1 MKHLFFI
8 LLWFPSIVFSQVMDD
23 FSDGNFT
30 ENPTWTGDQNK
41 FIVNDQYQLQL
52 VDVDAGTAQLST
64 GNSYSGDTE
73 WRLFVRLA
81 FSPSSNNFARFY
93 LMSNQSDLQLPLQG
107 YYLQLGES
115 GGNDA
120 LELFKQDGTTSVS
133 VCRGTE
139 GLISSSF
146 AIAIKIT
153 KTIDGDWKILADP
166 QGGDSYQ
173 LEAEG
178 IDNSFSQS
186 SALGFVCTYTVS
198 NSDNFYFDNVYVGQV
213 IVDNTPPNWLS
224 ITVTSDSTLLLE
236 FDESLNADIVSDI
249 SHYQVNNSIGNP
261 VSAGLQTDD
270 PKKIQ
275 LFFEQKFVSGQV
287 NEITVSG
294 LKDLA
299 DNVMVASS
307 MEFVFYMANSGDVV
321 INEIMAD
328 PNPVVGLPDFEY
340 LELHNL
346 TNNTIDVNGWTL
358 TIGTS
363 EKVFEGGSIP
373 GKGYLIVAKE
383 SAQNELSSYGL
394 FYGFSSFSLT
404 NAGQLVVLVN
414 KEGEEINRVEYT
426 DNWYQDPDKSD
437 GGWSLEQ
444 MNPNNVCSGEENWCA
459 SVSSSG
465 GTPGTQNSVYNDQV
479 LFPAV
484 DKLIILANNILQI
497 TFNQTMD
504 AGQLQVNAN
513 YQVNHEVGNPQ
524 YTYLVVD
531 DWRKIELYFEES
543 FTPSV
548 LYELTVSRNLL
559 NCNGLA
565 MAHDTV
571 ISFGLPEEISDNDI
585 IINELL
591 FNPWADG
598 VDYVELYNRS
608 NKVLD
613 LSELLLGT
621 IKKSPP
627 NPPDTGFYS
636 VTEDQQLMVPGEY
649 MVLTVSPEV
658 VKKQYYTQNSEAFLR
673 VDPFPAYNNDSGWV
687 LLQTKEN
694 LLIDELF
701 YSEDMQFPLL
711 NYVDGVALERI
722 QPDMPTSDPNN
733 WHSAA
738 ESVGFGTPGYLNS
751 QEVNH
756 SISDENIQ
764 LTPEIFSPDNDG
776 YNDVINVEYS
786 FDEPGYMMQVSIFN
800 ASGYK
805 VRTLVNNQY
814 LGTSGMVSW
823 DGITDS
829 NTKAPVGI
837 YVFFVEVFDLEGN
850 VKKYKKTGVLATQ
863 L

>member
-8 LLWFPSIVFSQVMDD
+8 LLWIPSFVFAQVLDD

-30 ENPTWTGDQNK
+30 ENPTWTGNQDK
-41 FIVNDQYQLQL
+41 FIVNDQFQLQL
-52 VDVDAGTAQLST
+52 VDVAAGTAQLST
-64 GNSYSGDTE
+64 PNTFSGDTE

-93 LMSNQSDLQLPLQG
+93 LMSNQTDLQLPLQG

-146 AIAIKIT
+146 SLSVKIT
-153 KTIDGDWKILADP
+153 KTADGDWKILADP
-166 QGGDSYQ
+166 QGGDTYQ

-178 IDNSFSQS
+178 HDNSFSQT

-198 NSDNFYFDNVYVGQV
+198 NSDNFYFDNVYAGQV
-213 IVDNTPPNWLS
+213 IVDNTPPNWLAT
-224 ITVTSDSTLLLE
+224 TVVTDSSLLLT
-236 FDESLNADIVSDI
+236 FDESLNADIVSDVL
-249 SHYQVNNSIGNP
+249 HYQVNNGFGNP
-261 VSAGLQTDD
+261 VSASFHEGD
-270 PKKIQ
+270 PKNV
-275 LFFEQKFVSGQV
+275 LLLFEQKFVLGQV
-287 NEITVSG
+287 NEIAISG
-294 LKDLA
+294 LKDLS

-307 MEFVFYMANSGDVV
+307 MEFVFYMAQPGDVV
-321 INEIMAD
+321 INELMVD

-340 LELHNL
+340 LELYNL
-346 TNNTIDVNGWTL
+346 TENAIDLNGWTL
-358 TIGTS
+358 LVGTS

-373 GKGYLIVAKE
+373 ARGYLIVAKE
-383 SAQNELSSYGL
+383 SAEVELGNYGL

-404 NAGQLVVLVN
+404 NSGQLVVLSNQV
-414 KEGEEINRVEYT
+414 GEEVNRVEYT

-444 MNPNNVCSGEENWCA
+444 MNPNNVCSGEENWRA

-465 GTPGTQNSVYNDQV
+465 GTPGIQNSVFNDQV

-484 DKLIILANNILQI
+484 DKLIILANNILQVS
-497 TFNQTMD
+497 FNQTMD

-543 FTPSV
+543 FNPGV
-548 LYELTVSRNLL
+548 LYDLTISKDLL

-565 MAHDTV
+565 MPHDTV
-571 ISFGLPEEISDNDI
+571 VSFGLPEEKSWNDI

-591 FNPWADG
+591 FNPWTDG

-627 NPPDTGFYS
+627 NPPDTGFYQLI
-636 VTEDQQLMVPGEY
+636 EDQQLMVPGEY

-658 VKKQYYTQNSEAFLR
+658 VKKQYYTQNTEAFLR

-687 LLQTKEN
+687 LLQTKEQV
-694 LLIDELF
+694 LIDELF

-711 NYVDGVALERI
+711 TYMDGVALERI

-738 ESVGFGTPGYLNS
+738 ESAGFGTPGYLNS
-751 QEVNH
+751 QEVGRSN
-756 SISDENIQ
+756 STEYIQ
-764 LTPEIFSPDNDG
+764 LNPEIFSPDNDG
-776 YNDVINVEYS
+776 YNDVINVEYT
-786 FDEPGYMMQVSIFN
+786 FDEPGYMMQVAVFN

-805 VRTLVNNQY
+805 VRTLANNQY

-823 DGITDS
+823 DGITDD

-837 YVFFVEVFDLEGN
+837 YVFFVEVFDLNGN
-850 VKKYKKTGVLATQ
+850 VKKYKMTGVLATQ